1 MHSRSHQGSVASLVG
16 RRGPNPASVLL
27 TTICFLGAVACSQT
41 SEQVVKAPT
50 SQRVIVAK
58 KQEAPKK
65 AAEPSARRV
74 GDFAVH
80 MISGSFR
87 KQPALLTE
95 RVVGDEYGSWILE
108 YTLEDSE
115 GSSTL
120 RVWMNQ
126 ESDQIEKVSR
136 IVDGGEKPATVAD
149 YDALMAA
156 ASVVP
161 DTNDGLVANSSG
173 TCTLGPAELDCET
186 KSYKVW
192 LGDREASLGVTQSS
206 AVPGIDLSGE
216 ITAADGSVIYRS
228 ELVERGNEG
237 ETTNDSFA
245 LR

>member
-1 MHSRSHQGSVASLVG
+1 MLSL
-16 RRGPNPASVLL
+16 
-27 TTICFLGAVACSQT
+27 LGAVACTQ

-50 SQRVIVAK
+50 SPRIAVAK
-58 KQEAPKK
+58 KAEAPKK
-65 AAEPSARRV
+65 EAEPASGRRV

-87 KQPALLTE
+87 KNPALLTE
-95 RVVGDEYGSWILE
+95 RVIGDEYGKWILE
-108 YTLEDSE
+108 YTLEDTN

-120 RVWMNQ
+120 RVWIDQ
-126 ESDQIEKVSR
+126 DSDQIERVSR
-136 IVDGGEKPATVAD
+136 IVDGGEKPGTIAD
-149 YDALMAA
+149 YDALMAS

-161 DTNDGLVANSSG
+161 DTNDGLVVSSTG
-173 TCTLGPAELDCET
+173 TCTLGPTELDCET
-186 KSYKVW
+186 KNYKVW
-192 LGDREASLGVTQSS
+192 LGEREANLGVTQSA

>member
-1 MHSRSHQGSVASLVG
+1 MCL
-16 RRGPNPASVLL
+16 
-27 TTICFLGAVACSQT
+27 FGAVACAQQQ

-50 SQRVIVAK
+50 SPRAVVAK
-58 KQEAPKK
+58 KAEVPKK
-65 AAEPSARRV
+65 ADEPSARRV

-95 RVVGDEYGSWILE
+95 RVIGDEYGSWIIE
-108 YTLEDSE
+108 YTIEDNE
-115 GSSTL
+115 GANTL

-126 ESDQIEKVSR
+126 DSDQIVKVSR
-136 IVDGGEKPATVAD
+136 MVDGAEKPGTIAD
-149 YDALMAA
+149 YEALMAS

-192 LGDREASLGVTQSS
+192 LGEREANLGVTQSA

-237 ETTNDSFA
+237 ETTNDSYA